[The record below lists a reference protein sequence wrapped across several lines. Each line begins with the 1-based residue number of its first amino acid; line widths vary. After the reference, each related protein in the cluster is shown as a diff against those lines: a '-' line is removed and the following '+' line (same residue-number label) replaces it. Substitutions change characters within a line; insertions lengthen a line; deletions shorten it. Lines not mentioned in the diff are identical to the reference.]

1 MTPRAVQTTMAGTHR
16 KLRAHVSY
24 ETSPRINRHEPAM
37 TIATAA
43 NAVALTLRT
52 VAPFPEAIIIITMT
66 VIIFAELDIR
76 IAVLAIN
83 NAEQPISVSRF
94 ETHFPTVFKCKC
106 KSVDG
111 AVFGWYAPPATPAE
125 LLYLIIN
132 IPRVEAR
139 CTSALGLEI
148 AHPTGLL

>member
-1 MTPRAVQTTMAGTHR
+1 
-16 KLRAHVSY
+16 
-24 ETSPRINRHEPAM
+24 M

-43 NAVALTLRT
+43 NAVATTLRT
-52 VAPFPEAIIIITMT
+52 VAPFPEPIIIITMT

-76 IAVLAIN
+76 IAALAIN

-94 ETHFPTVFKCKC
+94 DTHFPTVFKCKC
-106 KSVDG
+106 KSVDLS
-111 AVFGWYAPPATPAE
+111 AFGWYALPATPAE

-132 IPRVEAR
+132 IPRVEAL

>member
-1 MTPRAVQTTMAGTHR
+1 MTLRAVQTTMAGAHR
-16 KLRAHVSY
+16 KLRALVSY

-43 NAVALTLRT
+43 NVVATTLRT

-76 IAVLAIN
+76 IAALAIN

-94 ETHFPTVFKCKC
+94 DTHFPTVT
-106 KSVDG
+106 D
-111 AVFGWYAPPATPAE
+111 
-125 LLYLIIN
+125 
-132 IPRVEAR
+132 
-139 CTSALGLEI
+139 
-148 AHPTGLL
+148 